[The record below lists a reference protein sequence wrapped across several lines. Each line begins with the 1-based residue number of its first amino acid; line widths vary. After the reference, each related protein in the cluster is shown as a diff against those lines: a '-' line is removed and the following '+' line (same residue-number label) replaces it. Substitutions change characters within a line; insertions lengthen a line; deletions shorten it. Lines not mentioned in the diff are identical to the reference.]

1 MKFPVML
8 VTEFQDGKTTHEC
21 LNTPEEFQMSLQNAQ
36 SLTGACRVIVF
47 EHHQTVTK
55 QTVWAEPPTTH

>member
-1 MKFPVML
+1 ML

-21 LNTPEEFQMSLQNAQ
+21 LNDPEEYQMSLQNAQ

-47 EHHQTVTK
+47 EHQ
-55 QTVWAEPPTTH
+55 